1 MKFKDGIKERPVIVR
16 CGVDKI
22 LPFAILFGVYIVLF
36 GTISPGGGFQGG
48 VMIASTVVYLYLAYG
63 YKTATTAVKAKY
75 LSVAESLG
83 SILYVLL
90 GFLGIFAGA
99 VFAKNVFFDDGAVGS
114 LISAGNITFM
124 GYAVGI
130 KVLTGMGFLILLL
143 LGLLAPNMGTQ
154 KETEYVSEEE
164 DDE

>member
-1 MKFKDGIKERPVIVR
+1 MKFKDGIKERQIIVQ
-16 CGVDKI
+16 CGVDRI
-22 LPFAILFGVYIVLF
+22 LPFALLFGVYIVLF

-48 VMIASTVVYLYLAYG
+48 VMVASAALYLYLAYG
-63 YKTATTAVKAKY
+63 YKTATTAVKLEY
-75 LSVAESLG
+75 LSVAESIG

-90 GFLGIFAGA
+90 GFIGIFAGA

-143 LGLLAPNMGTQ
+143 LGLLAPGVGS
-154 KETEYVSEEE
+154 KEEVELEDEE

>member
-1 MKFKDGIKERPVIVR
+1 MKFKDGIEERQIIVK
-16 CGVDKI
+16 CGVDRI
-22 LPFAILFGVYIVLF
+22 LPFALLFGVYIILF

-48 VMIASTVVYLYLAYG
+48 VMVASTAIFLYLGYG
-63 YKTATTAVKAKY
+63 YKTASDAVKFRY
-75 LSVAESLG
+75 LSVIESIG

-90 GFLGIFAGA
+90 GFVGIFAGA
-99 VFAKNVFFDDGAVGS
+99 VFAKNVFFDDGEVGN

-143 LGLLAPNMGTQ
+143 LGLLAPGVGTRQ
-154 KETEYVSEEE
+154 EEGFIDEE

>member
-1 MKFKDGIKERPVIVR
+1 MKFKDGITERHVIVQ
-16 CGVDKI
+16 CGVDRI
-22 LPFAILFGVYIVLF
+22 LPFALLFGVYIILF

-48 VMIASTVVYLYLAYG
+48 VMVASAALYLYLAYG
-63 YKTATTAVKAKY
+63 YKTATKAVKLEY
-75 LSVAESLG
+75 LRVAESIG

-90 GFLGIFAGA
+90 GFVGIIGGA
-99 VFAKNVFFDDGAVGS
+99 VFAKNIFFNDGAVGD

-143 LGLLAPNMGTQ
+143 LGLLAPGVGTRQ
-154 KETEYVSEEE
+154 EEGFEDEE
-164 DDE
+164 DEE